1 MAKVQAYV
9 SDEIVYK
16 INKIVERRRA
26 EGAKSTDVSFSS
38 ISTMLLELGL
48 RVHEAQMERKES
60 AFNQAEFNK
69 VLLECAVK
77 TQSTVAKILDLVENA
92 TSKKAE
98 TENFITRFAKY
109 YQSDFSLLIIYPF
122 KLVFNWLKKSSI
134 FSGVS
139 LYHLKSSP
147 FFL

>member
-48 RVHEAQMERKES
+48 RVHEAQMERKE
-60 AFNQAEFNK
+60 FNK

-77 TQSTVAKILDLVENA
+77 TQSTVAKILGIESLSPHVSGNPKFEYANMVEDIRDKV
-92 TSKKAE
+92 SSE
-98 TENFITRFAKY
+98 MERFFPEN
-109 YQSDFSLLIIYPF
+109 DEE
-122 KLVFNWLKKSSI
+122 
-134 FSGVS
+134 
-139 LYHLKSSP
+139 
-147 FFL
+147 

>member
-48 RVHEAQMERKES
+48 RVYETQMERKES
-60 AFNQAEFNK
+60 AFNQTEFNK
-69 VLLECAVK
+69 LLWVLSLSVLMSPEIQSLNMRIWSKISGRRCHLRWRGSFQKMMRVK
-77 TQSTVAKILDLVENA
+77 KELKVDLLQ
-92 TSKKAE
+92 
-98 TENFITRFAKY
+98 ITGF
-109 YQSDFSLLIIYPF
+109 
-122 KLVFNWLKKSSI
+122 
-134 FSGVS
+134 
-139 LYHLKSSP
+139 
-147 FFL
+147 

>member
-48 RVHEAQMERKES
+48 RVYETQMERKES
-60 AFNQAEFNK
+60 AFNQTEFNK
-69 VLLECAVK
+69 LLLECVVK
-77 TQSTVAKILDLVENA
+77 TQSSVAKILGIESLSPHVSGNPKFEYANMVEDIREKVSSEMERFLVMLP
-92 TSKKAE
+92 T
-98 TENFITRFAKY
+98 Y
-109 YQSDFSLLIIYPF
+109 
-122 KLVFNWLKKSSI
+122 
-134 FSGVS
+134 
-139 LYHLKSSP
+139 
-147 FFL
+147 

>member
-60 AFNQAEFNK
+60 EFNQAEFNK

-77 TQSTVAKILDLVENA
+77 TQSTVAKILGIESLSPHVSGNPKFEYANMVEDIRDKV
-92 TSKKAE
+92 SSE
-98 TENFITRFAKY
+98 MERFFPEN
-109 YQSDFSLLIIYPF
+109 DEE
-122 KLVFNWLKKSSI
+122 
-134 FSGVS
+134 
-139 LYHLKSSP
+139 
-147 FFL
+147 

>member
-16 INKIVERRRA
+16 INKIVETRRA

-77 TQSTVAKILDLVENA
+77 TQSTVAKILGIESLSPHVSGNPKFEYANMVEDIRDKV
-92 TSKKAE
+92 SSE
-98 TENFITRFAKY
+98 MERFFPEN
-109 YQSDFSLLIIYPF
+109 DEE
-122 KLVFNWLKKSSI
+122 
-134 FSGVS
+134 
-139 LYHLKSSP
+139 
-147 FFL
+147 

>member
-48 RVHEAQMERKES
+48 RVYEAQMERKES

-77 TQSTVAKILDLVENA
+77 TQSTVAKILGIESLSPHVSGNPKFEYANMVEDIR
-92 TSKKAE
+92 
-98 TENFITRFAKY
+98 ENVSSEMERFFPEN
-109 YQSDFSLLIIYPF
+109 DED
-122 KLVFNWLKKSSI
+122 
-134 FSGVS
+134 
-139 LYHLKSSP
+139 
-147 FFL
+147 

>member
-77 TQSTVAKILDLVENA
+77 TQSTDSKILGIESLSHHVSGNPKLEYANMVEDIRDKV
-92 TSKKAE
+92 SSE
-98 TENFITRFAKY
+98 MERFFPEN
-109 YQSDFSLLIIYPF
+109 DEE
-122 KLVFNWLKKSSI
+122 
-134 FSGVS
+134 
-139 LYHLKSSP
+139 
-147 FFL
+147 

>member
-38 ISTMLLELGL
+38 ISTMLLELWL

-77 TQSTVAKILDLVENA
+77 TQSTVAKILGIESLSPHVSGNPKFEYANMVEDIRDKV
-92 TSKKAE
+92 SSE
-98 TENFITRFAKY
+98 MERFFPEN
-109 YQSDFSLLIIYPF
+109 DEE
-122 KLVFNWLKKSSI
+122 
-134 FSGVS
+134 
-139 LYHLKSSP
+139 
-147 FFL
+147 

>member
-77 TQSTVAKILDLVENA
+77 TQSTVAKILGIESLSPHVSGNPKFEYANMVEDIRD
-92 TSKKAE
+92 K
-98 TENFITRFAKY
+98 
-109 YQSDFSLLIIYPF
+109 
-122 KLVFNWLKKSSI
+122 VSSEMER
-134 FSGVS
+134 
-139 LYHLKSSP
+139 
-147 FFL
+147 FFLENDEE

>member
-48 RVHEAQMERKES
+48 RVYEAQMERKES

-77 TQSTVAKILDLVENA
+77 TQSTVAKILGIESLSPHVSGNPKFEYANMVEDIRDKVL
-92 TSKKAE
+92 SE
-98 TENFITRFAKY
+98 MERFFSEN
-109 YQSDFSLLIIYPF
+109 DEE
-122 KLVFNWLKKSSI
+122 
-134 FSGVS
+134 
-139 LYHLKSSP
+139 
-147 FFL
+147 

>member
-77 TQSTVAKILDLVENA
+77 TQSTVAKILGIESLSPHVSGNPKFEYANMVEDIRDKVSSEMERFFPENDEELKVDLLQ
-92 TSKKAE
+92 
-98 TENFITRFAKY
+98 ITGF
-109 YQSDFSLLIIYPF
+109 
-122 KLVFNWLKKSSI
+122 
-134 FSGVS
+134 
-139 LYHLKSSP
+139 
-147 FFL
+147 

>member
-1 MAKVQAYV
+1 MQAYV

-77 TQSTVAKILDLVENA
+77 TQSTVAKILGIESLSPHVSGNPKFEYANMVEDIRDKV
-92 TSKKAE
+92 SSE
-98 TENFITRFAKY
+98 MERFFPEN
-109 YQSDFSLLIIYPF
+109 DEE
-122 KLVFNWLKKSSI
+122 
-134 FSGVS
+134 
-139 LYHLKSSP
+139 
-147 FFL
+147 

>member
-77 TQSTVAKILDLVENA
+77 TQSTVAKILGIESLSPHVSGNPKFEYANMVEDIRDKV
-92 TSKKAE
+92 SSE
-98 TENFITRFAKY
+98 MERFFPENY
-109 YQSDFSLLIIYPF
+109 EE
-122 KLVFNWLKKSSI
+122 
-134 FSGVS
+134 
-139 LYHLKSSP
+139 
-147 FFL
+147 

>member
-16 INKIVERRRA
+16 INEIVERRRA

-48 RVHEAQMERKES
+48 RVYEAQMERKES

-77 TQSTVAKILDLVENA
+77 TQSTVAKILGIESLSPHVSGNPKFEYANMVEDIRDKV
-92 TSKKAE
+92 SSE
-98 TENFITRFAKY
+98 MERFFPEN
-109 YQSDFSLLIIYPF
+109 DED
-122 KLVFNWLKKSSI
+122 
-134 FSGVS
+134 
-139 LYHLKSSP
+139 
-147 FFL
+147 

>member
-77 TQSTVAKILDLVENA
+77 TQSTVAKILGKVRISGE
-92 TSKKAE
+92 
-98 TENFITRFAKY
+98 I
-109 YQSDFSLLIIYPF
+109 LL
-122 KLVFNWLKKSSI
+122 
-134 FSGVS
+134 G
-139 LYHLKSSP
+139 
-147 FFL
+147 

>member
-48 RVHEAQMERKES
+48 RVYEAQMERKES

-77 TQSTVAKILDLVENA
+77 TQSTVAKILGIESLSPHVSGNPKFEYANMVEDIRDKM
-92 TSKKAE
+92 SSE
-98 TENFITRFAKY
+98 MERFFPEN
-109 YQSDFSLLIIYPF
+109 DEE
-122 KLVFNWLKKSSI
+122 
-134 FSGVS
+134 
-139 LYHLKSSP
+139 
-147 FFL
+147 

>member
-48 RVHEAQMERKES
+48 RVYEAQMERKES

-77 TQSTVAKILDLVENA
+77 TQSTVANILGIESLSPHVSGNPKFEYANMVEDIRDKM
-92 TSKKAE
+92 SSE
-98 TENFITRFAKY
+98 MERFFPEN
-109 YQSDFSLLIIYPF
+109 DEE
-122 KLVFNWLKKSSI
+122 
-134 FSGVS
+134 
-139 LYHLKSSP
+139 
-147 FFL
+147 

>member
-1 MAKVQAYV
+1 AYV

-16 INKIVERRRA
+16 INEIVERRRA

-48 RVHEAQMERKES
+48 RVYEAQMERKES

-77 TQSTVAKILDLVENA
+77 TQSTVAKILGIESLSPHVSGNPKFEYANMVEDIREKV
-92 TSKKAE
+92 SSE
-98 TENFITRFAKY
+98 MERFFPEN
-109 YQSDFSLLIIYPF
+109 DED
-122 KLVFNWLKKSSI
+122 
-134 FSGVS
+134 
-139 LYHLKSSP
+139 
-147 FFL
+147 

>member
-77 TQSTVAKILDLVENA
+77 TQSTVAKILGIESLSPHVSGNPKFEYANMVEDIRDKV
-92 TSKKAE
+92 SSE
-98 TENFITRFAKY
+98 MESFFPEN
-109 YQSDFSLLIIYPF
+109 DEE
-122 KLVFNWLKKSSI
+122 
-134 FSGVS
+134 
-139 LYHLKSSP
+139 
-147 FFL
+147 

>member
-48 RVHEAQMERKES
+48 RVYETQMERKES
-60 AFNQAEFNK
+60 AFNQTEFNK
-69 VLLECAVK
+69 LLLECVIK
-77 TQSTVAKILDLVENA
+77 TQSSVAKILGIESLSPHVSGNPKFEYANMVEDIREKV
-92 TSKKAE
+92 SSE
-98 TENFITRFAKY
+98 MERFFPEN
-109 YQSDFSLLIIYPF
+109 DE
-122 KLVFNWLKKSSI
+122 
-134 FSGVS
+134 G
-139 LYHLKSSP
+139 
-147 FFL
+147 

>member
-9 SDEIVYK
+9 SDKIVYK
-16 INKIVERRRA
+16 INEIVERRRA

-48 RVHEAQMERKES
+48 RVYEAQMERKES

-77 TQSTVAKILDLVENA
+77 TQSTVAKILGIESLSPHVSGNPKFEYANMVEDIREKV
-92 TSKKAE
+92 SSE
-98 TENFITRFAKY
+98 MERFFPEN
-109 YQSDFSLLIIYPF
+109 DEE
-122 KLVFNWLKKSSI
+122 
-134 FSGVS
+134 
-139 LYHLKSSP
+139 
-147 FFL
+147 